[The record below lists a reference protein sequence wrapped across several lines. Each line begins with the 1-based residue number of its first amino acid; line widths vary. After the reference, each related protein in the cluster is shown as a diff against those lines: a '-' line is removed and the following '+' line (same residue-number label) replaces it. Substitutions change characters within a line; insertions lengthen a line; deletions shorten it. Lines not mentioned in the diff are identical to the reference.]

1 MEIPFMQSHES
12 ANTFSDALIVN
23 SHIVDGSANT
33 AASLEVLRDA
43 GWTMTTSTS
52 SPWIEL
58 TTLGDPPPVYIPDRN
73 TPGHPEFRIP
83 SGRAKCPACGQ
94 WGEREHACDYCGH
107 PVD

>member
-1 MEIPFMQSHES
+1 MGTMAFTIE
-12 ANTFSDALIVN
+12 NTTGTCF
-23 SHIVDGSANT
+23 GSAYNISMT
-33 AASLEVLRDA
+33 N
-43 GWTMTTSTS
+43 GTMTTSTS
-52 SPWIEL
+52 PWMEI